1 MDESI
6 PNLQHLHELW
16 CVCQGI
22 YMCHM
27 YSSSDGG
34 RKGKG
39 RNMERGRR
47 SEGDIGGG
55 GGGGER
61 RRGGGGGGEQCGR
74 VKG

>member
-1 MDESI
+1 MDEST

-39 RNMERGRR
+39 RNMERG
-47 SEGDIGGG
+47 GDQRETL
-55 GGGGER
+55 GGEE
-61 RRGGGGGGEQCGR
+61 GEME
-74 VKG
+74 V